1 VPDYRIVRSDDGRDL
16 DVLLSGA
23 PDGRTVVY
31 HSGTPTGSVPFPQLD
46 EAAADRGLG
55 VMTYCRPGYGE
66 STPQPG
72 RSVAD
77 AAGDTATILDALGV
91 ESFVTLGWSG
101 GGPHALACAALLPGR
116 CQAAAT
122 LGSPAPYGVDGLVWT
137 DGMGPE
143 NIVEFDAAAAG
154 ADELT
159 AFLTEA
165 SKEELTADAVV
176 AALGGLVSDVDRA
189 AITGDLAEYV
199 AAGAR
204 RAVLN
209 GIDGWRD
216 DDLAFMTDWGF
227 DVADITT
234 PMSIWH
240 GEHDRMVPFAHGVW
254 VTRRAPRA
262 TAHLLSDEGH
272 VSLTWRIGEILDE
285 LVSLA
290 R

>member
-1 VPDYRIVRSDDGRDL
+1 MPDYRLLRTDDGREL
-16 DVLLSGA
+16 DVLLTGA
-23 PDGRTVVY
+23 PDGRTVVF
-31 HSGTPTGSVPFPQLD
+31 HSGTPTGSVPFPPLD
-46 EAAADRGLG
+46 DAAAARGLRA
-55 VMTYCRPGYGE
+55 VTYCRPGYGN

-72 RSVAD
+72 RRVAD
-77 AAGDTATILDALGV
+77 AAADTAAILDQLGV
-91 ESFVTLGWSG
+91 REFVTFGWSG

-116 CQAAAT
+116 CQAAST

-154 ADELT
+154 VDELT

-189 AITGDLAEYV
+189 AITGDLAEYI
-199 AAGAR
+199 AAGGR

-216 DDLAFMTDWGF
+216 DDLAFMADWGF
-227 DVADITT
+227 DVAAITT
-234 PMSIWH
+234 PLSIWH

-254 VTRRAPRA
+254 VTQRAPGA
-262 TAHLLSDEGH
+262 IAHLLSDEGH
-272 VSLTWRIGEILDE
+272 VSLTWRIGDVLDE
-285 LVSLA
+285 LVA
-290 R
+290 AAG